1 MILKSSR
8 KNLKYQHGYGRNI
21 VHLTVE
27 YHPKSLYLT
36 LGTLIAAVL
45 FGVIMSAVLPGKW
58 NTMLDLN
65 LLTPVKT
72 LYNHREIVDQ
82 IRTGNILVN
91 KMSTELLDR
100 QRAQFRPDPKRA
112 DELEAIFA
120 EGFEKPVIKKIWPEF
135 RRIAATG
142 TFPFRTY
149 TNDLKRYADDDI
161 IFDNGYYLAA
171 EAVVGRSMGP
181 EADEYIL
188 LNNYDFFEFLPV
200 GQTPS
205 KETLIQAKDLKPG
218 SDYEVFVTNTAGL
231 YRYRLGDII
240 HVVRMKES
248 IPVFTYLRR
257 YDEVCSAGRARL
269 TLNDFETIIPEL
281 EQEAGIDIHDYCVE
295 SDKEL
300 NSFRL
305 MIELSPVE
313 ALRQGF
319 TDLDMTELSETA
331 ERLFCSRFDSY
342 AEARNSGEIAPVTV
356 SLLESGTQLLYRDK
370 RAVSL
375 KCSRE
380 ELKPVRILD
389 TVEKIKFF
397 HAFILK

>member
-1 MILKSSR
+1 M
-8 KNLKYQHGYGRNI
+8 
-21 VHLTVE
+21 
-27 YHPKSLYLT
+27 
-36 LGTLIAAVL
+36 
-45 FGVIMSAVLPGKW
+45 
-58 NTMLDLN
+58 
-65 LLTPVKT
+65 
-72 LYNHREIVDQ
+72 DQ

-100 QRAQFRPDPKRA
+100 QRAQFRPDPGRA

-120 EGFEKPVIKKIWPEF
+120 EGFEKPVIKKIWPKF

-161 IFDNGYYLAA
+161 IFDNGYYLAS

-181 EADEYIL
+181 ESDEYIL

-331 ERLFCSRFDSY
+331 ERLFCNRFDSY
-342 AEARNSGEIAPVTV
+342 AEARSSGEIAPVTV
-356 SLLESGTQLLYRDK
+356 SLLESGTQLLYRSK

-375 KCSRE
+375 KCSGE

-389 TVEKIKFF
+389 TVEKSKFF
-397 HAFILK
+397 HAFIMK